1 MTTEVSET
9 TQDETT
15 SSTSDGTHE
24 FVAGVTV
31 PVSSEQAR
39 RIETSRRS
47 LMISEKTW
55 TVAQD
60 VYCDHCK
67 LRWADA
73 ITVPCPGPHTEH
85 LLGGNGPAVRAKRKR
100 PAPGSTAAEVAMRQR
115 SSLGDMYG

>member
-9 TQDETT
+9 SQDETT
-15 SSTSDGTHE
+15 CDGIHE

-47 LMISEKTW
+47 LMIADKTW
-55 TVAQD
+55 TVAHD

-73 ITVPCPGPHTEH
+73 ISVPCPGPHTEH
-85 LLGGNGPAVRAKRKR
+85 LLGGNGPTVRAKRKR
-100 PAPGSTAAEVAMRQR
+100 AAPGSSAEEVALRQR
-115 SSLGDMYG
+115 SSLGGMYG